1 MTYSAIAVARMPN
14 IQISIDAQS
23 LSPLT
28 GAIATFNGY
37 LATPSTH
44 STFTGE
50 LNSQFVAQ
58 SNTIQV
64 LKKTLVLC
72 NLRAK
77 DPQFVSSD
85 HITSFGIYDQSTN
98 TLLSQQA
105 DNKQWTFSGN
115 SGTRSQYFT
124 TKYSCQTAYAIVD
137 ANTTLQF
144 KVIGTSAESN
154 IDASSHIIL
163 FQLEA

>member
-105 DNKQWTFSGN
+105 DNKQWTFWEI
-115 SGTRSQYFT
+115 Q
-124 TKYSCQTAYAIVD
+124 A
-137 ANTTLQF
+137 
-144 KVIGTSAESN
+144 
-154 IDASSHIIL
+154 
-163 FQLEA
+163 LEANISLQNIHVKLLMRLSMQTQLCNLR